1 MEKNHIIAD
10 VQQVYDG
17 WEGRLWELL
26 MGEQIHIGGYA
37 ESMVMATRAGI
48 KEGDKVLDL
57 CSGLGAGLRFL
68 VKNFQVQ
75 GYGLEVTDH
84 MIAEAKKR
92 TEAEGLTDKIE
103 YRQGDAIQNPWEDNT
118 FDFIWGEDA
127 WCYIIDRE
135 ALLNEAARVLKNGGV
150 IAFSDWMAGP
160 NGLSETEAARIHK
173 FMTFPHTESL
183 ASYQDLIE
191 KAGFTIVSAE
201 DLCDLFAECTELYLK
216 MMKVQHTYDV
226 LKILNEDRSLFDK
239 VCEEFQFMLD
249 MAREGKFGR
258 GRIIAKLQ

>member
-1 MEKNHIIAD
+1 M
-10 VQQVYDG
+10 
-17 WEGRLWELL
+17 L
-26 MGEQIHIGGYA
+26 
-37 ESMVMATRAGI
+37 
-48 KEGDKVLDL
+48 
-57 CSGLGAGLRFL
+57 
-68 VKNFQVQ
+68 
-75 GYGLEVTDH
+75 
-84 MIAEAKKR
+84 
-92 TEAEGLTDKIE
+92 
-103 YRQGDAIQNPWEDNT
+103 
-118 FDFIWGEDA
+118 
-127 WCYIIDRE
+127 YIIDRE

-183 ASYQDLIE
+183 ASYQDLLE